1 MRQNLGAG
9 CHLSMRVDVPKPS
22 CVISN
27 PRCGPLLIPLTF
39 TYGEPFRALIG
50 LKDMEQVLPGDGL
63 GLGARR
69 GSEPG
74 SPELPDAF
82 PCLFLRS
89 LAFFLQRQAACSCL
103 VISHHIR
110 ALRHCTASPP
120 LLAVP
125 FPPASSFLSPTS
137 LCLDMSLWSGSR
149 SPLLSWITL
158 SGTRPFSQYCPLY
171 LTSVPLGKLL
181 SPSP

>member
-1 MRQNLGAG
+1 MPTDSCLLDLSFNCVGHMRQNLGAG

-82 PCLFLRS
+82 PCLSLRS

-125 FPPASSFLSPTS
+125 FPPASPFPFLPLSPPICQT
-137 LCLDMSLWSGSR
+137 
-149 SPLLSWITL
+149 PLLGFLKTHGL
-158 SGTRPFSQYCPLY
+158 FFY
-171 LTSVPLGKLL
+171 
-181 SPSP
+181 